1 MLIFFIGDL
10 SVMKLLTDHIRLQD
24 GVAQSRW
31 LYNTIRRKFTIRGKE
46 IERNNSPS
54 SIIDVSKT

>member
-10 SVMKLLTDHIRLQD
+10 SVMKLVTDYIRLQD

-31 LYNTIRRKFTIRGKE
+31 LYNTIRPKFTIRGKE
-46 IERNNSPS
+46 IKGT
-54 SIIDVSKT
+54 IVLQV